1 MTEQKPKRKSAK
13 AKPAEAAEQPKAPAP
28 QTNHTIL
35 ELCRAGTAYK
45 SAVADVRYIK
55 HRASIQRAT
64 AAEVDAAE
72 ERMSDAYVRADA
84 MHSEFLKQEISAKDR
99 AFATD
104 HMRALNDVS

>member
-1 MTEQKPKRKSAK
+1 MSEDKPKRKSAK
-13 AKPAEAAEQPKAPAP
+13 AKPAEAATVAKA

-35 ELCRAGTAYK
+35 QLCRAGTAYK

-64 AAEVDAAE
+64 AAEVEAAE
-72 ERMSDAYVRADA
+72 ERMSDAYVQADT
-84 MHSEFLKQEISAKDR
+84 MHSEFLAQDISAKDK
-99 AFATD
+99 AFAVD

>member
-1 MTEQKPKRKSAK
+1 MSEDKPKRKSAK
-13 AKPAEAAEQPKAPAP
+13 AKPAEVAPVAKA

-64 AAEVDAAE
+64 AERVYAAE
-72 ERMSDAYVRADA
+72 ERMSDAYVQADA

-104 HMRALNDVS
+104 HMKALNDVS